1 MSDRIHPPLKLPRSP
16 LIFVLAQVRFPESL
30 GIKERIPV
38 IQDALRKLG
47 YLKVNQR
54 EIIQTRRDSQNNVIS
69 KQIHNQWEF
78 IDRAGTQSV
87 LVDPRFVNVNASEY
101 DVFEAFQKCV
111 AKVLGV
117 VASCIEPGLIERLGL
132 RYVDLISPC
141 EGHGMVDY
149 VDPALR
155 GFQID
160 PDKDREA
167 YYIETITKT
176 GEHKRF
182 IHRYTETERGL
193 GFPPDLL
200 PSGLR
205 LRQDPRRDSVFGLLD
220 MDHILTQELNVEP
233 DSILEAFTDLHAHHI
248 KAFKRSVTQGALD
261 EWSQP

>member
-1 MSDRIHPPLKLPRSP
+1 MCGEGS
-16 LIFVLAQVRFPESL
+16 
-30 GIKERIPV
+30 
-38 IQDALRKLG
+38 
-47 YLKVNQR
+47 
-54 EIIQTRRDSQNNVIS
+54 
-69 KQIHNQWEF
+69 
-78 IDRAGTQSV
+78 
-87 LVDPRFVNVNASEY
+87 
-101 DVFEAFQKCV
+101 
-111 AKVLGV
+111 GV

-193 GFPPDLL
+193 GFL
-200 PSGLR
+200 PTYCLQACASGKI
-205 LRQDPRRDSVFGLLD
+205 PAV
-220 MDHILTQELNVEP
+220 T
-233 DSILEAFTDLHAHHI
+233 AFSGYWI
-248 KAFKRSVTQGALD
+248 WIIF
-261 EWSQP
+261 